1 MLRLYARLPASSLAS
16 ARLRG
21 YTGAEIAWS
30 DIGEKRGQL
39 PTKALCDVLDEQRLR
54 LCLRLSSQPTNLSS
68 APADHIEG
76 LRHKIDKIDGE
87 FGDRIDLVQVDIAG
101 RKWGL
106 AECVQFVHGL
116 VGLREAHRAPVT
128 LTTARTYCGAAESI
142 DKVLQTAASNDIRIA
157 LDPAPWMGGPTEQT
171 QDTDYDYLTH
181 VDHLNLSPGWS
192 PWPAPYWSTVHDTLA
207 ASMRRSAD
215 TSAAVTLPT
224 HVGLAEGLEKGLDRH
239 PFESMVRIAFE
250 HAAKEVAGE
259 GGGREACKVDALREI
274 ESLGRSLPT
283 ANSQLFSFMKKAPS
297 TNQPAASSVA
307 KETPPAATPQQPP
320 PPPSPPQ
327 AAAVDAEPMS
337 HLVERA
343 KALIS
348 TKTDEV
354 EVLRGLLAENEQLR
368 AEVQRLQRQ
377 QPGPQQ
383 PEMPA
388 ASYTPSPAEGARGRP
403 KKDSTAK
410 FANRPKRE
418 WALDPKKIQPAHWV
432 NLIPT
437 EEQKE
442 KKVVE
447 SKPEARTGSLGHL
460 DSFIRMPGS

>member
-1 MLRLYARLPASSLAS
+1 M
-16 ARLRG
+16 
-21 YTGAEIAWS
+21 
-30 DIGEKRGQL
+30 
-39 PTKALCDVLDEQRLR
+39 C
-54 LCLRLSSQPTNLSS
+54 
-68 APADHIEG
+68 
-76 LRHKIDKIDGE
+76 
-87 FGDRIDLVQVDIAG
+87 
-101 RKWGL
+101 
-106 AECVQFVHGL
+106 HGL

-192 PWPAPYWSTVHDTLA
+192 PWPAPYWSAVHDTLA

-239 PFESMVRIAFE
+239 LIESMVRIAFE

-274 ESLGRSLPT
+274 ESLGRSLPLPT
-283 ANSQLFSFMKKAPS
+283 VSCLARRRRRRLPR
-297 TNQPAASSVA
+297 PAASSVA

-320 PPPSPPQ
+320 PPSPPPQ

-348 TKTDEV
+348 ARRTR
-354 EVLRGLLAENEQLR
+354 LRSFVVCSPRMSNCARRCNSSTTTTR
-368 AEVQRLQRQ
+368 AATAY
-377 QPGPQQ
+377 
-383 PEMPA
+383 EMPA

-447 SKPEARTGSLGHL
+447 SKPEARTWSLGHL